1 VIVVDVLI
9 VVFALAF
16 AAIGYERGFIRS
28 VMPLIGFVGGAAIGA
43 RLGPALLADGSE
55 SAYAPIVTLLSGI
68 LLGAAFA
75 VAMEGFGVVL
85 RERLA
90 GTGRPG
96 LAEGLG
102 GAVVLG
108 ALGLLIA
115 WAFGAVALHAPGPN
129 ARDLRSS
136 VQRSAVLGA
145 LNDVLP
151 PSGPLLNV
159 LRRIDPTPALEGPE
173 ARVPAPDPAI
183 ASDPEVAAAGES
195 VVRILGTAC
204 GLSVGG
210 SGWVAAPDLVVTN
223 AHVVAGEDDTTVS
236 PQAGTPE
243 LPATVVHYEPRN
255 DLALLQVAGLGLEPL
270 DFARDPRPG
279 TAGAILG
286 YPENGPFT
294 IAPARLGTTGEV
306 TSQDSYGRGPLQRE
320 MTAFRGEVISGNS
333 GGPAVDG
340 EGSVLATVFASEQG
354 SNTDGGLAVP
364 NEIVADALDGPLE
377 PVDTGPCAL

>member
-1 VIVVDVLI
+1 VLIVDALI

-16 AAIGYERGFIRS
+16 AAIGYERGLIRS
-28 VMPLIGFVGGAAIGA
+28 VMPLIGFIGGAAIGA

-55 SAYAPIVTLLSGI
+55 SAYAPILTLLCGI
-68 LLGAAFA
+68 LLGAALA
-75 VAMEGFGVVL
+75 VAMEGVGVVL

-96 LAEGLG
+96 VAEGLG
-102 GAVVLG
+102 GALVLG

-129 ARDLRSS
+129 ARDLRSA

-173 ARVPAPDPAI
+173 ARVPAPDAAI
-183 ASDPEVAAAGES
+183 ASDSEVIAAGES

-236 PQAGTPE
+236 PQAGAPE
-243 LPATVVHYEPRN
+243 LPATVVHYQPRN
-255 DLALLQVAGLGLEPL
+255 DLALLEVGGLGLQPL
-270 DFARDPRPG
+270 DLEPDPREG

-306 TSQDSYGRGPLQRE
+306 TSEDSYGRGPLQRE
-320 MTAFRGEVISGNS
+320 MTAFRGRVISGNS

-340 EGSVLATVFASEQG
+340 DGDVLTTVFASEQG
-354 SNTDGGLAVP
+354 SGADGGLGVP
-364 NEIVADALDGPLE
+364 NRIVAEALDGPLR